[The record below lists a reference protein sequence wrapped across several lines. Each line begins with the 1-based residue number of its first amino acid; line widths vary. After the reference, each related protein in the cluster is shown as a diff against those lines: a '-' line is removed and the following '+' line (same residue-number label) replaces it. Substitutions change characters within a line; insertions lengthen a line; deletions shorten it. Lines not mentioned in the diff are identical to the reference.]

1 MQIKQFTNM
10 TKDNLNSKKV
20 RKILKI
26 FKTQI

>member
-26 FKTQI
+26 FKIQI

>member
-1 MQIKQFTNM
+1 MLIKQFTNM